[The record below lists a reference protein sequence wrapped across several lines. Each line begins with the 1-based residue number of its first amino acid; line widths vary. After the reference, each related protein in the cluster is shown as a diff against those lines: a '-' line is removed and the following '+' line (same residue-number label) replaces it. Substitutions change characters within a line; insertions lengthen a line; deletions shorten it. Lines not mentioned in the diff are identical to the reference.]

1 MLRAIQDSSS
11 SAAHHASFLLAAA
24 ADGLDGDGGADGLDG
39 VSASRKHVQEKEIG
53 QYSYSKHCYL
63 VLAAVEAVS
72 APVAPVAVR
81 SRSQQE

>member
-1 MLRAIQDSSS
+1 MSKVPDFPALQTSHLDKNCT
-11 SAAHHASFLLAAA
+11 ASR
-24 ADGLDGDGGADGLDG
+24 
-39 VSASRKHVQEKEIG
+39 SRKHVQEKEIG

-72 APVAPVAVR
+72 APVAVEAVR

>member
-1 MLRAIQDSSS
+1 MSKVPDFPVLQTS
-11 SAAHHASFLLAAA
+11 HL
-24 ADGLDGDGGADGLDG
+24 GL
-39 VSASRKHVQEKEIG
+39 SASRQHVQEKEIG

-72 APVAPVAVR
+72 APVAVEAVR

>member
-1 MLRAIQDSSS
+1 LTKTARRLGI
-11 SAAHHASFLLAAA
+11 
-24 ADGLDGDGGADGLDG
+24 
-39 VSASRKHVQEKEIG
+39 SASRKHVQEKEIG

-72 APVAPVAVR
+72 APVAVEAVR